1 MRAATVRPVRFPWSA
16 WERPARLET
25 HALQHS
31 ISVSLASESCAL
43 TRKAGRGASIF
54 RGVDSSRRAASTLR
68 ETTAN
73 LEVDGTIKPL
83 SERSFVE
90 PVVRLIPLGGL
101 GEIGLNMMLVECGE
115 DLIAIDCGLMFPDD
129 ELPGID
135 HVIPDFTYALAR
147 RAGFRAVVLTH
158 GHEDHIGA
166 LPYLLRQATV
176 PVYGTPMTLAL
187 VAERLREHGLAEAA
201 DLRTIRA
208 RQRVEAGPFGI
219 EAIRVTHSIVDGIGL
234 AIDTPA
240 GTVVHTG
247 DFKLDPSPLDGEL
260 PDYRRFA
267 ELGEQGVLVLCSDS
281 TNADRPGHT
290 GSEVE
295 VGQALATR
303 FEGASGRII
312 VATFASHIH
321 RIQQVL
327 TLASRTGR
335 RVALLGMSMQKN
347 VTIAAELGYLRVP
360 DGVLVPLEELDELP
374 AHRQVILSTGSQ
386 GEPNS
391 AMALMAAAEHKYVR
405 VERGDLVIISARV
418 IPGNERT
425 IGRVVNALYRLGAE
439 VLYEDNAFVHVSGHA
454 SQEDLKLMFN
464 LTRPRYFIPVHG
476 EYRHLLAHARLAES
490 VGIGPDRVFLIE
502 DGTGVEVSKTTAR
515 RVGPFP
521 AGRVLVDG
529 KSIGDI
535 GAVVLRDRQLLSEDG
550 LVAVSLAVDRE
561 GAVVAGP
568 EIASRGFVYVKE
580 NEPLLEELKK
590 AVLAALA
597 ERDPEAPSDREQ
609 VGATVRSTVRHF
621 VNQRFRRKPVVLP
634 IILEV

>member
-1 MRAATVRPVRFPWSA
+1 
-16 WERPARLET
+16 
-25 HALQHS
+25 
-31 ISVSLASESCAL
+31 
-43 TRKAGRGASIF
+43 
-54 RGVDSSRRAASTLR
+54 
-68 ETTAN
+68 
-73 LEVDGTIKPL
+73 
-83 SERSFVE
+83 
-90 PVVRLIPLGGL
+90 LIPLGGL
-101 GEIGLNMMLVECGE
+101 GEIGLNMMLVESGE

-166 LPYLLRQATV
+166 LPYLLREAAV

-303 FEGASGRII
+303 FDGASGRII

-321 RIQQVL
+321 RVQQVL

-335 RVALLGMSMQKN
+335 RVALLGMSMQRN

-360 DGVLVPLEELDELP
+360 DGVLVPLEELDDLP

-391 AMALMAAAEHKYVR
+391 ALALMAAAEHKYVH
-405 VERGDLVIISARV
+405 VERGDLAIISARV

-425 IGRVVNALYRLGAE
+425 ISRVVNALYRLGAE

-502 DGTGVEVSKTTAR
+502 DGMGVEVSKTTAR
-515 RVGPFP
+515 LVGRFP

-529 KSIGDI
+529 KSVGDI
-535 GAVVLRDRQLLSEDG
+535 GAVVLRDRQLLAEDG
-550 LVAVSLAVDRE
+550 LVAVSLAVDRH
-561 GAVVAGP
+561 GVVVAGP

-597 ERDPEAPSDREQ
+597 ERDPDAPWDRDL
-609 VGATVRSTVRHF
+609 VGATVRSAVRHF
-621 VNQRFRRKPVVLP
+621 INQRFRRKPVVLP

>member
-1 MRAATVRPVRFPWSA
+1 M
-16 WERPARLET
+16 
-25 HALQHS
+25 
-31 ISVSLASESCAL
+31 
-43 TRKAGRGASIF
+43 
-54 RGVDSSRRAASTLR
+54 
-68 ETTAN
+68 
-73 LEVDGTIKPL
+73 
-83 SERSFVE
+83 E

-101 GEIGLNMMLVECGE
+101 GEIGLNMMLIESGD

-135 HVIPDFTYALAR
+135 HVIPDFSYALAR

-166 LPYLLRQATV
+166 LPYLLREAAV

-303 FEGASGRII
+303 FDGASGRII

-321 RIQQVL
+321 RVQQVL

-335 RVALLGMSMQKN
+335 RVALLGMSMQRN

-360 DGVLVPLEELDELP
+360 DGVLVPLEELDDLP

-391 AMALMAAAEHKYVR
+391 ALALMAAAEHKYVH
-405 VERGDLVIISARV
+405 VERGDLAIISARV

-425 IGRVVNALYRLGAE
+425 ISRVVNALYRLGAE

-502 DGTGVEVSKTTAR
+502 DGMGVEVSKATAR
-515 RVGPFP
+515 LVGRFP

-529 KSIGDI
+529 KSVGDI
-535 GAVVLRDRQLLSEDG
+535 GAVVLRDRQLLAEDG
-550 LVAVSLAVDRE
+550 LVAVSLAVDRD
-561 GAVVAGP
+561 GVVVAGP

-580 NEPLLEELKK
+580 SEPLLEELKK

-597 ERDPEAPSDREQ
+597 ERDPDAPWERDL
-609 VGATVRSTVRHF
+609 VGATVRSAVRHF
-621 VNQRFRRKPVVLP
+621 INQRFRRKPVVLP

>member
-1 MRAATVRPVRFPWSA
+1 M
-16 WERPARLET
+16 
-25 HALQHS
+25 
-31 ISVSLASESCAL
+31 
-43 TRKAGRGASIF
+43 
-54 RGVDSSRRAASTLR
+54 
-68 ETTAN
+68 
-73 LEVDGTIKPL
+73 
-83 SERSFVE
+83 E

-101 GEIGLNMMLVECGE
+101 GEIGLNMMLIESE
-115 DLIAIDCGLMFPDD
+115 DDLIAVDCGLMFPDD

-147 RAGFRAVVLTH
+147 RSGLRAVVLTH

-166 LPYLLRQATV
+166 LPYLLRETAV
-176 PVYGTPMTLAL
+176 PVYGTPLTLAL
-187 VAERLREHGLAEAA
+187 VAERLREHGLAEGA
-201 DLRTIRA
+201 DLRPIRP
-208 RQRVEAGPFGI
+208 RQRIEAGPFSI
-219 EAIRVTHSIVDGIGL
+219 EAIRVTHSIADGIGL

-240 GTVVHTG
+240 GTIVHTG
-247 DFKLDPSPLDGEL
+247 DFKLDPSPLDGEP

-281 TNADRPGHT
+281 TNVERPGHT
-290 GSEVE
+290 PSEMD
-295 VGQALATR
+295 VGQALGTR
-303 FEGASGRII
+303 FDAASGRII

-327 TLASRTGR
+327 TLAAGTGR

-360 DGVLVPLEELDELP
+360 DGVVVPLEELGELP
-374 AHRQVILSTGSQ
+374 ARRQVILSTGSQ

-391 AMALMAAAEHKYVR
+391 ALALMAAEEHKYVR
-405 VERGDLVIISARV
+405 VERGDLVIVSARV

-425 IGRVVNALYRLGAE
+425 ISRVVNALYRLGAE

-476 EYRHLLAHARLAES
+476 EYRHLLGHARLAES
-490 VGIGPDRVFLIE
+490 VGITPDRVFLIE
-502 DGTGVEVSKTTAR
+502 DGMGVEISANEAR
-515 RVGPFP
+515 VVGRFP

-529 KSIGDI
+529 KSVGDI
-535 GAVVLRDRQLLSEDG
+535 GAVVLRDRQLLAEDG
-550 LVAVSLAVDRE
+550 LVAVSLAVDRH

-580 NEPLLEELKK
+580 NEALLEEMKK
-590 AVLAALA
+590 VVLAALA
-597 ERDPEAPSDREQ
+597 ERDPDAPSDRELI
-609 VGATVRSTVRHF
+609 GATVRSAVRHF
-621 VNQRFRRKPVVLP
+621 VNQRFRRRPVVLP
-634 IILEV
+634 IVLEV